1 MSYPVSATPYPG
13 GAGPVASPA
22 YTGIFI
28 PALWSGKL
36 IEKFYDATVLAAIAN
51 TDYAG
56 EIANQGDTVHI
67 RTKPTLTIKNYQ
79 ADQDIDVERPS
90 SNLVDLLIDK
100 GKYFAA
106 IVDDVMETQADLNLL
121 GMWSDDA
128 SEQMKIAIDSDVLG
142 NIAAGVIT
150 NYPGGPA
157 GNTGNQADLAGRISG
172 SIDLGKA
179 TAPLLLVPKGALPGT
194 NVDIV
199 DAILRLGQV
208 LDEANIPEQGRW
220 LILPAWAAAM
230 IKASELRDASL
241 TGDGMTMLRNG
252 RLGMIDR
259 FTLYA
264 SNLLPVSTA
273 PDLAT
278 YIFAGHS
285 HGLTFASQLTKMET
299 IRAERTFGTIMRG
312 LQVYGYK
319 VTDGTAIATLY
330 AKKG

>member
-1 MSYPVSATPYPG
+1 MAYPVSGTPYPG

-56 EIANQGDTVHI
+56 EIANQGDTVNI
-67 RTKPTLTIKNYQ
+67 RTKPTLTINDYE

-128 SEQMKIAIDSDVLG
+128 SEQMKIAIDTDVLG
-142 NIAAGVIT
+142 GIAADIIT
-150 NYPGGPA
+150 NYPAGAA
-157 GNTGNQADLAGRISG
+157 GNSGNQGLTAGRISG
-172 SIDLGKA
+172 NLDLGVA
-179 TAPLLLVPKGALPGT
+179 GTPLALVPKGATPGT

-199 DAILRLGQV
+199 DAILRVGQV

-220 LILPAWAAAM
+220 MVIPAWAAAM

-264 SNLLPVSTA
+264 SNLLPYDVG
-273 PDLAT
+273 DDAT
-278 YIFAGHS
+278 TIFAGHS

-319 VTDGTAIATLY
+319 VTDGTALAALY
-330 AKKG
+330 ATKG